1 MPVYRIIKNINSLVG
16 LWHITE
22 REEELKASAQLSI
35 SDVLLLEQMTSAK
48 RRTQWLAVR
57 NLLQNML
64 NENAQ
69 IAYDEF
75 GRPKIIQNHTFI
87 SISHSG
93 LFAAVQLS
101 EKQHCGIDI
110 QEISVKMERL
120 YPKFINTDEESFIR
134 GPLFKEYINLFW
146 TLKESVFKFYGSQVE
161 FKSEM
166 RVSPFKIG
174 NTGICQILVERT
186 GKPVLH
192 QLEYHKI
199 NNYYL
204 SYLL

>member
-1 MPVYRIIKNINSLVG
+1 MPVYQIIKNNNSLVG

-22 REEELKASAQLSI
+22 SEGELRPSARLSENDTKI
-35 SDVLLLEQMTSAK
+35 LEQMTSTK
-48 RRTQWLAVR
+48 RRIQWLAVR
-57 NLLQNML
+57 NLLQNLL
-64 NENAQ
+64 NEKAQ
-69 IAYDEF
+69 IAYDDY
-75 GRPKIIQNHTFI
+75 GRPYFIQNHTFI

-93 LFAAVQLS
+93 QFAAVQLS
-101 EKQHCGIDI
+101 EIKNCGIDV
-110 QEISVKMERL
+110 QEISEKMERL
-120 YPKFINTDEESFIR
+120 YPKFINAAEEAFIR
-134 GPLFKEYINLFW
+134 GPFFLEYLNLFW

-166 RVSPFKIG
+166 QVIPFEIA
-174 NTGICQILVERT
+174 NTGTCMILVERA
-186 GKPVLH
+186 GNQVLH

>member
-1 MPVYRIIKNINSLVG
+1 VPVYQIIKNNNSLVG
-16 LWHITE
+16 LWYITE
-22 REEELKASAQLSI
+22 SEEELMASVKLSE
-35 SDVLLLEQMTSAK
+35 SDTDMLEQMTSVK

-57 NLLQNML
+57 NLLQNL
-64 NENAQ
+64 LSENVQ
-69 IAYDEF
+69 ITYDDL

-93 LFAAVQLS
+93 LFAVVQLS
-101 EKQHCGIDI
+101 EKLHCGIDI
-110 QEISVKMERL
+110 QEISEKMERL
-120 YPKFINTDEESFIR
+120 YPKFINADEETFIK

-166 RVSPFKIG
+166 QVSPFEIN
-174 NTGICQILVERT
+174 NTGTCEILVEKA
-186 GKPVLH
+186 GKQVLH
-192 QLEYHKI
+192 RLKYHKI
-199 NNYYL
+199 KNYYL

>member
-1 MPVYRIIKNINSLVG
+1 MPVYRFIKNNNSLVG
-16 LWHITE
+16 LWQITE
-22 REEELKASAQLSI
+22 SEDQLLASIKLSEN
-35 SDVLLLEQMTSAK
+35 DVEILSQMASTK

-57 NLLQNML
+57 NLLQNL
-64 NENAQ
+64 LHKNIQ
-69 IAYDEF
+69 IDYDEF
-75 GRPKIIQNHTFI
+75 GRPKMIQNHTFI

-93 LFAAVQLS
+93 SFAAVQLS

-110 QEISVKMERL
+110 QEISEKMERL
-120 YPKFINTDEESFIR
+120 YPKFINTNEETFIK

-166 RVSPFKIG
+166 QVKPFEIG
-174 NTGICQILVERT
+174 NSGTCEILVERT
-186 GKPVLH
+186 GKQDLH
-192 QLEYHKI
+192 VLEYHKI